1 MSLNFFQSVD
11 DLISHQSQVL
21 TAIIGFLLQIVLKYL
36 QISVAIFSN
45 FDFAQ
50 ILIEKAYIL
59 IMRTLFKEF
68 LLLGRFQE
76 VYY

>member
-21 TAIIGFLLQIVLKYL
+21 TAIIDFLLQIVLKDL
-36 QISVAIFSN
+36 QISIAIFSN